1 MSRLLN
7 KVAIITGAA
16 SNPGLGH
23 ATAVRFAQEGAKL
36 VITDIDLVGLAAA
49 EKELVALGAEV
60 LSMEQNVVDEGRWQ
74 EVIDAAVERFGGL
87 DVLVNNAGIAVLKPI
102 NEYTQADYNMQMDVN
117 LRSVFLGCQKA
128 VPAMKDSGGG
138 SIVNISSI
146 YGYKPS
152 DVGHSAYSA
161 SKHGVIGL
169 SGSAAIDYAKDGIR
183 VNTVCP
189 GYCHS
194 EMVDPAFE
202 AQPELAKSV
211 LNRHSATK
219 RLGESDEAA
228 EVMAWLCS
236 DASSFVNGASLT
248 VDGGT
253 TARLY

>member
-74 EVIDAAVERFGGL
+74 EVIDATVERFGGL

-138 SIVNISSI
+138 SIVNMSSVAGMRAMAAVSV
-146 YGYKPS
+146 YGMAKAG
-152 DVGHSAYSA
+152 VQIL
-161 SKHGVIGL
+161 SKSIALEH
-169 SGSAAIDYAKDGIR
+169 AADGIR
-183 VNTVCP
+183 CNSLHP
-189 GYCHS
+189 GLIDTNIQNDS
-194 EMVDPAFE
+194 RRDNPGEFE
-202 AQPELAKSV
+202 K
-211 LNRHSATK
+211 
-219 RLGESDEAA
+219 LGESVPFGRMGYPVEVANCVLFLASDESSYVTGA
-228 EVMAWLCS
+228 ELV
-236 DASSFVNGASLT
+236 
-248 VDGGT
+248 VDGG
-253 TARLY
+253 LVSK